1 MTRRF
6 RSPRRP
12 RTGRN
17 ATPAIQSLETRRL
30 LVYVASSS
38 SFDFVDLVPG
48 GTNVTT
54 LLNNSDDGFGT
65 IDLDALAGGP
75 NTFRYFGTAY
85 HAIHVSA
92 NGLITL
98 VNGSTDPENGDLS
111 SQPPQRTLAVLW
123 DDWDTNGG
131 SGATDSSVLYRYDDD
146 REELTIEW
154 NNVAHVNAGGSNGAT
169 FQAILDLNESAPEND
184 EMKFQYADLLV
195 GNPTY
200 DNGNSA
206 TVGIKNVG
214 IATGLNRVL
223 IFQDGGG
230 PQASLVG
237 VSKCLEIEDVPVQP
251 LAISSSDFGY
261 EALPHTF
268 SITFNGPV
276 LGLDPADLSVV
287 PQAGGPAITPSGVT
301 GEGSTLA
308 TFTFASPF
316 ADGRYTATLAAGSV
330 TNAAGAPLAAD
341 YQANFLFLTGDANN
355 DGTVNLSDFNV
366 LASNFGQSPRNFAQG
381 DFNYDGQVNLQ
392 DFNLLAARFGT
403 SVAPAASTAPPGSA
417 SVTNMLK
424 QPARGSAAAAAT
436 ATARGAFGERPIAQT
451 FFDRDDRADVLLA

>member
-1 MTRRF
+1 MTRRL
-6 RSPRRP
+6 PH
-12 RTGRN
+12 T
-17 ATPAIQSLETRRL
+17 APAIQSLETRRL
-30 LVYVASSS
+30 LAYIASSS
-38 SFDFVDLVPG
+38 SFEFVDLVPG
-48 GTNVTT
+48 EQNVTT
-54 LLNNSDDGFGT
+54 LLNNTDDGFGT
-65 IDLDALAGGP
+65 INLDTLVVPGGS
-75 NTFRYFGTAY
+75 NTFRYFGTEY

-98 VNGSTDPENGDLS
+98 VNGSTDPENGDLTS
-111 SQPPQRTLAVLW
+111 SPPQRTLAVLW

-131 SGATDSSVLYRYDDD
+131 SGATDSSVLYRYDAQ

-154 NNVAHVNAGGSNGAT
+154 NNVPHVNVGGSNGVT

-184 EMKFQYADLLV
+184 EMKFQYADLVV

-214 IATGLNRVL
+214 VATGLNRVL
-223 IFQDGGG
+223 VFQNGGG
-230 PQASLVG
+230 PQQSLVG
-237 VSKCLEIEDVPVQP
+237 VGKCLEIEDVPVQP

-261 EALPHTF
+261 ETLPHTF
-268 SITFNGPV
+268 SIAFNGPV

-287 PQAGGPAITPSGVT
+287 PQAGGPAITPTSVT
-301 GEGSTLA
+301 GEGSTVA

-330 TNAAGAPLAAD
+330 TNAAGTPLAAD

-355 DGTVNLSDFNV
+355 DGAVNLSDFNV

-381 DFNYDGQVNLQ
+381 DFNYDGTVNLQ

-403 SVAPAASTAPPGSA
+403 SVAPAATAPSA
-417 SVTNMLK
+417 GTTSVTNLLT
-424 QPARGSAAAAAT
+424 QPSRGSALT
-436 ATARGAFGERPIAQT
+436 ISARGAFADRPISKSLSET
-451 FFDRDDRADVLLA
+451 DDRPDLLLA